1 MDRLF
6 YTTIIVNTCLQLLIP
21 PETPVSEDVDYEKL
35 SEFEVSGGDI
45 KSAIFRAAS
54 RAALRPEAER
64 RLTMEDLVGAA
75 KEEVGKADRND
86 FRRQDS
92 DAARMYN

>member
-1 MDRLF
+1 M
-6 YTTIIVNTCLQLLIP
+6 QLLIP
-21 PETPVSEDVDYEKL
+21 PETPLSKDVDFDKL

-54 RAALRPEAER
+54 RAALRPEVERKLKMADLLNAAE
-64 RLTMEDLVGAA
+64 D
-75 KEEVGKADRND
+75 EVGKASRNN

-92 DAARMYN
+92 DTAGMYN